1 MNQPKWFCNDRDA
14 KICDVVLFI
23 KNEDST
29 VNTYE
34 YGMVYETELSR
45 DGLICKVVVKYRNS
59 SENDDRFST
68 RVVRELL
75 LIHWVDETHIM

>member
-1 MNQPKWFCNDRDA
+1 M
-14 KICDVVLFI
+14 VLFI
-23 KNEDST
+23 KNEDSM

-45 DGLICKVVVKYRNS
+45 DGLICKVVVKYRTS
-59 SENDDRFST
+59 SENADRFST
-68 RVVRELL
+68 RVVRELF